1 MIVAMMSSASFSQ
14 SVMQGVRQNETDN
27 IHVLL
32 ANAKVSKDA
41 KKRAKADVKDG
52 WKIMGGEKS
61 LERQYAEIDVYAS
74 VFTTNQ
80 YGTQIPRYLSHT
92 GSATGKT
99 YNMAYI
105 DASAQSKLEIAG
117 LVKTQLVESGKR
129 EIANQQLSD
138 TEIAA
143 VQKNSDKAAS
153 LINETLSFIPAGT
166 SYRINDGIYEVRVCL
181 VCDRKEFYDK
191 MKTQM
196 LNESGVSDE
205 VLDKLLNDALDNAA
219 SSL

>member
-1 MIVAMMSSASFSQ
+1 MRRLMLLMIVAMMSSASFSQ

-99 YNMAYI
+99 YNMAPEYRRF
-105 DASAQSKLEIAG
+105 L
-117 LVKTQLVESGKR
+117 LC
-129 EIANQQLSD
+129 
-138 TEIAA
+138 
-143 VQKNSDKAAS
+143 S
-153 LINETLSFIPAGT
+153 LPKHNNYRTLLG
-166 SYRINDGIYEVRVCL
+166 Y
-181 VCDRKEFYDK
+181 
-191 MKTQM
+191 
-196 LNESGVSDE
+196 
-205 VLDKLLNDALDNAA
+205 
-219 SSL
+219 